1 MGRMS
6 LRVLFSVASVM
17 CATGL
22 LLGCEEKKEA
32 PAPTSGSSASASSS
46 SAIAASA
53 PSAPSAPIVSAP
65 APSTPPES
73 IAAQH
78 VLVAW
83 KGAKNAPPSV
93 TRSKA
98 DAKKR
103 ADEVFAKAKGGAD
116 FTALVT
122 EYTDDE
128 GTKGRQGNLGKFTK
142 AKMTPAFADAAF
154 SLKVDEISA
163 PVETAFGYHVIK
175 RNQ

>member
-1 MGRMS
+1 MGLMS
-6 LRVLFSVASVM
+6 ARTVFASSVAFVM
-17 CATGL
+17 CASL
-22 LLGCEEKKEA
+22 VFACDEKKEA
-32 PAPTSGSSASASSS
+32 APAPPATT
-46 SAIAASA
+46 SA
-53 PSAPSAPIVSAP
+53 PSAKPDDAPENASASAA
-65 APSTPPES
+65 APSTPPAPPEA

-83 KGAKNAPPSV
+83 KGAKNAPASV

-103 ADEVFAKAKGGAD
+103 ADEVAAKAKSGAD
-116 FTALVT
+116 FTALVA

-128 GTKGRQGNLGKFTK
+128 ATKSRQGNLGKFTK

-154 SLKVDEISA
+154 ALKVDEVSA

>member
-1 MGRMS
+1 MGLMS
-6 LRVLFSVASVM
+6 ARTVFASAVAFVM
-17 CATGL
+17 CASL
-22 LLGCEEKKEA
+22 VFACEEKKEA
-32 PAPTSGSSASASSS
+32 APAPPATTSVPPAKPDDVPSTTQ
-46 SAIAASA
+46 AASA
-53 PSAPSAPIVSAP
+53 SAP
-65 APSTPPES
+65 APATPPES

-83 KGAKNAPPSV
+83 KGAKNAPASV

-98 DAKKR
+98 EAKKR
-103 ADEVFAKAKGGAD
+103 AEDVAAKAKGGAD
-116 FTALVT
+116 FTALVA

-128 GTKGRQGNLGKFTK
+128 ATKSRQGNLGKFTK

-154 SLKVDEISA
+154 ALKVDEVSA